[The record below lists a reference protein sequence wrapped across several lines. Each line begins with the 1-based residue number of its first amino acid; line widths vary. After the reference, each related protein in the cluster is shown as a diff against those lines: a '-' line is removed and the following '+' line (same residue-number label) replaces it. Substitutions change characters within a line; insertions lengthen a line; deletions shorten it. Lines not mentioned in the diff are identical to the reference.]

1 MKITK
6 QQIMKMIDEEL
17 KNTLPRHTKEKF
29 TTQQLKIM
37 IQEELEEGF
46 LDRLKSR
53 ASAIGTKTGKSYA
66 GFDYVVKIKRKAAKK
81 LSNLAQEIET
91 DLQKLG
97 DAVDSTDAKQGAL
110 IVKTI
115 RNMATQL
122 AQVKSANSDD
132 DLMEIVNYDPDNPM
146 EYALVQLRDA
156 MTPVAQVEKMYQA
169 AMSKIYQDR

>member
-1 MKITK
+1 MK
-6 QQIMKMIDEEL
+6 L
-17 KNTLPRHTKEKF
+17 
-29 TTQQLKIM
+29 TTQQLKKM

-53 ASAIGTKTGKSYA
+53 ASAVGTKTGKAYA

-81 LSNLAQEIET
+81 LTNLAQEIET

-97 DAVDSTDAKQGAL
+97 DAVDDTDAKQGAL

-115 RNMATQL
+115 RDMATKL
-122 AQVKSANSDD
+122 AQVQAGRDSG
-132 DLMEIVNYDPDNPM
+132 LELQEIVGYDENNPM

-156 MTPVAQVEKMYQA
+156 MTPAAQVEKMYQA